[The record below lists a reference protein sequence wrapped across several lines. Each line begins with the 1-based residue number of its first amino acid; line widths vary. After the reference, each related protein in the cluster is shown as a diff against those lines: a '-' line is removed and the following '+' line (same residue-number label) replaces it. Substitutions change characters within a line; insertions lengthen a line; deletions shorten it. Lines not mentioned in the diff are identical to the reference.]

1 MDRLNELHLDNN
13 DIQGF
18 KFLIEIQLVP
28 RLRLISVEN
37 NLTELSKIDSDK
49 LSSMQDVDLT
59 FHEASE
65 VDRNMTVESF
75 THFFEH

>member
-1 MDRLNELHLDNN
+1 MDRLTELHLDNN

-65 VDRNMTVESF
+65 VDRNMTVELL
-75 THFFEH
+75 